1 MKGIAPLSQCLF
13 LFLISMNN
21 ERFTLKKDEILSKR
35 DDINLLFSEGK
46 HFKEFPFKVM
56 HRKVIKSEASSLQ
69 FAASIPKRLFKKAV
83 DRNLLKR
90 RCKEAYRLNRNS
102 LKTNCEK
109 QNIELHFMLVY
120 ISKESMNYEII
131 EEKIILTLQRL
142 QAIYAETS
150 Q

>member
-1 MKGIAPLSQCLF
+1 MSQCLF
-13 LFLISMNN
+13 LFLSTMNN

-46 HFKEFPFKVM
+46 YFKEFPFKVM
-56 HRKVIKSEASSLQ
+56 HRKVVMSDASALQ
-69 FAASIPKRLFKKAV
+69 FSASIPKRLFKKAV

-90 RCKEAYRLNRNS
+90 RSKEAYRLNRNS
-102 LKTNCEK
+102 LKEICEK

-120 ISKESMNYEII
+120 ISKEALDYEII
-131 EEKIILTLQRL
+131 EQKIILTLQRL
-142 QAIYAETS
+142 QAIYAEDS